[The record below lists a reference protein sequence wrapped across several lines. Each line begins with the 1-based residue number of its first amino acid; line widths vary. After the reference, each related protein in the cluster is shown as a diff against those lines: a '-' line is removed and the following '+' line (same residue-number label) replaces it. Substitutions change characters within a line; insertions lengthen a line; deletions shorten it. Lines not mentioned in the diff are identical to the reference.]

1 MTSSTEEPSAASHH
15 DSNAE
20 WEVQDILAARTSVTG
35 DDEVLVVW
43 KPCWTPVG
51 CVKDGP
57 GIRRYQN
64 ALKWK
69 FTSAV
74 SGMRVI
80 LPVEPGTQLADD
92 HAEMQKMAVAA
103 KCKHGKDGKHGP
115 RKPLGSDAQSKR
127 HKSSQQAQHDH
138 SIAADRSP
146 LHAQEVRPS
155 GPRKS
160 LGAVAKRKPDES
172 SQD

>member
-1 MTSSTEEPSAASHH
+1 
-15 DSNAE
+15 
-20 WEVQDILAARTSVTG
+20 VQDILAARTSATG

-43 KPCWTPVG
+43 KPCWTPIN

-64 ALKWK
+64 AIKWK

-92 HAEMQKMAVAA
+92 HAVMQQMAYAA
-103 KCKHGKDGKHGP
+103 KRKHRKDG
-115 RKPLGSDAQSKR
+115 AQV
-127 HKSSQQAQHDH
+127 
-138 SIAADRSP
+138 
-146 LHAQEVRPS
+146 HAQDLCSS

-160 LGAVAKRKPDES
+160 LSSVAKRKPQKSFKHPEL
-172 SQD
+172 SQDSSDSI